1 MNTKQLWLAFR
12 TVIIGSFSVLA
23 FYGRVIYPEARPVPE
38 RVVAVAGH
46 VPLTDQ
52 EIRDGQ
58 NVGQSM
64 GGQEVGS
71 VWGHGGAYVAS
82 DWSADGLHPEATW
95 LLDYWANQDRGSSFD
110 EVPAEARA
118 ALEQRFHTEL
128 RPTPCGPASSD
139 LVVSAVRGRA
149 INAVGKHSF
158 ALFAAD
164 LSLED
169 PRDGQAIPTGA
180 IESVDRRPVMN
191 GFFFG

>member
-38 RVVAVAGH
+38 RVVGVGGH

-71 VWGHGGAYVAS
+71 VWGQGADVAS
-82 DWSADGLHPEATW
+82 DWSADGLHPEAGQRLSGDSTP
-95 LLDYWANQDRGSSFD
+95 SC
-110 EVPAEARA
+110 VPLRA
-118 ALEQRFHTEL
+118 APPRATSLFL
-128 RPTPCGPASSD
+128 RYGDEPSTPLGNTLLPCSPLTSAWRTPATGRLSRQGPSNQ
-139 LVVSAVRGRA
+139 LTGGR
-149 INAVGKHSF
+149 
-158 ALFAAD
+158 
-164 LSLED
+164 
-169 PRDGQAIPTGA
+169 
-180 IESVDRRPVMN
+180 
-191 GFFFG
+191 